1 MSNGTLE
8 FYMHANLF
16 PVCILANF
24 LLPFIVF
31 FPLHQ
36 MTCLHV
42 AVEGGHM
49 NTVKYLV
56 DQGVD
61 INTKDDH
68 GVSV

>member
-1 MSNGTLE
+1 MGHWN
-8 FYMHANLF
+8 FYMYANLF

-24 LLPFIVF
+24 LFPFIVF
-31 FPLHQ
+31 FFPLNQ

-49 NTVKYLV
+49 NTLRYLV
-56 DQGVD
+56 DQGAD
-61 INTKDDH
+61 INTKDNR